1 MPLKDQPYTLVE
13 VPVLGASIRAVY
25 IGGLMMV
32 SMHDGPHLEL
42 FILEMG
48 HRYQLLSHAEL
59 IGSVYNKLL
68 HL

>member
-25 IGGLMMV
+25 IRGLMMG

-42 FILEMG
+42 FILE
-48 HRYQLLSHAEL
+48 A
-59 IGSVYNKLL
+59 
-68 HL
+68 